1 MPQYSFFDRDMSW
14 LTFNYRVLE
23 EAAREQTPL
32 LEKISFLSIYCSNL
46 DEFYRVRIPALAA
59 LQKIKST
66 KNTYVSALGV
76 KLLTQIS
83 SRLDSQLE
91 HFGQLLKGHVLPA
104 LTANGIR
111 FIYSESIPPAV
122 QAATQNYFFTQLL
135 AFLHPVYLN
144 HENDNFFPENDKLY
158 FLVVIS
164 DSKTGEQVVILNIP
178 SDSLPRFYET
188 TAADARYILF
198 IDDIIRDNVAFI
210 FPDTTISG
218 IYSFKITRDAELDL
232 EDEFEGDIA
241 EKIEKKLAKRDAG
254 LATRFLHEPGIP
266 LRSLEM
272 LVRRLKLDRASLVSG
287 GRYHNMRDLSSF
299 PVKDKTLSYTPWPAL
314 RQKEMQESRNLKE
327 QTGRSQQPRILEAIM
342 EKDKLLH
349 VPYEAYDP
357 VLRFFNEA
365 AIDPAVGEIYLTMY
379 RVAKD
384 SRIVHALISASRNG
398 KKVTVFVEL
407 KARFD
412 EANNLR
418 WAGKM
423 KEAGVKII
431 YSIPTLK
438 VHAKIGLVKKVID
451 GRVHYAGLLAT
462 GNLNENTAR
471 FYTDHILLTG
481 QHDLMRE
488 LELLFIFLSKR
499 KDPRKTEK
507 IAFQHLLVAQ
517 FNLLERFIALID
529 REIVNARQGK
539 PAHITIKMNNLEE
552 ELLIGKLY
560 EASQAGVRI
569 QLLVRGICCCIPGVE
584 GMSENISIKRIVDRY
599 LEHGRVFI
607 FHNDGNEEI
616 FLGSSDWMNRNI
628 YRRIEVCFPVYEQS
642 LKEEICAII
651 RLQLADTLAAVEM
664 NANSENPAVDP
675 VPASP
680 APPVAASSA
689 APPDGASTTTPQG
702 DPPLRS
708 QEAIYQYLAKIR
720 IS

>member
-1 MPQYSFFDRDMSW
+1 MPQYSFFNRDMSW

-32 LEKISFLSIYCSNL
+32 LEKISFLSIFCSNL

-66 KNTYVSALGV
+66 KDNYVSTQGV

-83 SRLDSQLE
+83 SRLNSQLE

-104 LTANGIR
+104 LTANSIR
-111 FIYSESIPPAV
+111 FIYSEPIPPAV
-122 QAATQNYFFTQLL
+122 QAATRNYFFTQVL
-135 AFLHPVYLN
+135 AFLQPVHLY

-158 FLVVIS
+158 FLVVLSNSEI
-164 DSKTGEQVVILNIP
+164 GEQVVILNIP

-188 TAADARYILF
+188 TTADTRYILF
-198 IDDIIRDNVAFI
+198 IDDIIRENMAFI
-210 FPDTTISG
+210 FPGTTISG

-232 EDEFEGDIA
+232 EDEFEGDLA

-272 LVRRLKLDRASLVSG
+272 LVQRLRLDRASLVSG
-287 GRYHNMRDLSSF
+287 GRYHNMRDLSGF
-299 PVKDKTLSYTPWPAL
+299 PVKDKTLSYIPWPAL
-314 RQKEMQESRNLKE
+314 RQKEKE
-327 QTGRSQQPRILEAIM
+327 QYNLLKTIM
-342 EKDKLLH
+342 EKDMLLH
-349 VPYEAYDP
+349 VPYEIYDP

-365 AIDPAVGEIYLTMY
+365 AIDPAVEEIYLTMY

-418 WAGKM
+418 WARKM

-438 VHAKIGLVKKVID
+438 VHAKIGLVKKIVD
-451 GRVHYAGLLAT
+451 GRVRYAGLLAT

-529 REIVNARQGK
+529 REIANARQAK

-552 ELLIGKLY
+552 EVLIGKLY

-569 QLLVRGICCCIPGVE
+569 QLLVRGICCCIPGVV

-607 FHNDGNEEI
+607 FHNNGQEEI

-628 YRRIEVCFPVYEQS
+628 YRRIEVCFPVYEPA
-642 LKEEICAII
+642 LKEEISTII
-651 RLQLADTLAAVEM
+651 RLQLADTLAAIEM
-664 NANSENPAVDP
+664 DAGSENLAVDP
-675 VPASP
+675 VLTPEGGDFTLPAATSP
-680 APPVAASSA
+680 ADAA
-689 APPDGASTTTPQG
+689 
-702 DPPLRS
+702 PLRS

-720 IS
+720 T

>member
-1 MPQYSFFDRDMSW
+1 MPQYSFFNRDMSW

-23 EAAREQTPL
+23 EAAREHTPL
-32 LEKISFLSIYCSNL
+32 LEKVSFLSIYCSNL

-66 KNTYVSALGV
+66 KDIYVSELGV

-104 LTANGIR
+104 LTAKDIR
-111 FIYSESIPPAV
+111 FVYSEPIPSAV
-122 QAATQNYFFTQLL
+122 QAAAKNYFFTQVL
-135 AFLHPVYLN
+135 AFLQPVYLTP
-144 HENDNFFPENDKLY
+144 ENDNFFPENDKLY
-158 FLVVIS
+158 FVVVIS
-164 DSKTGEQVVILNIP
+164 DSRSGEQAVILNIP
-178 SDSLPRFYET
+178 SDSLPRFYDT
-188 TAADARYILF
+188 TVGDTRYILF
-198 IDDIIRDNVAFI
+198 IDDIIRENIPLV
-210 FPDTTISG
+210 FPATTISG

-232 EDEFEGDIA
+232 EDEFEGDLA

-272 LVRRLKLDRASLVSG
+272 LVQRLRLDRASLVSG
-287 GRYHNMRDLSSF
+287 GRYHNMRDLSGF
-299 PVKDKTLSYTPWPAL
+299 PVKDKTLSYTPWPSL
-314 RQKEMQESRNLKE
+314 RQKDKEEYSLLK
-327 QTGRSQQPRILEAIM
+327 AIM

-349 VPYEAYDP
+349 VPYETYDP

-365 AIDPAVGEIYLTMY
+365 AIDPAVEEIYLTMY

-412 EANNLR
+412 EANNLH
-418 WAGKM
+418 WAHKM

-431 YSIPTLK
+431 YSIPDLK
-438 VHAKIGLVKKVID
+438 VHAKIGLVKKVVD

-507 IAFQHLLVAQ
+507 IAFKHLLVAQ
-517 FNLLERFIALID
+517 FNLLERFTGLID
-529 REIVNARQGK
+529 REIANARQGK
-539 PAHITIKMNNLEE
+539 PAFITIKMNNLEE
-552 ELLIGKLY
+552 EVLIGKLY

-569 QLLVRGICCCIPGVE
+569 QLLVRGICCCIPGVK

-607 FHNDGNEEI
+607 FHNDGDKEI

-628 YRRIEVCFPVYEQS
+628 YRRIEVCFPVYEPA
-642 LKEEICAII
+642 LKEEISAII

-664 NANSENPAVDP
+664 DANSENPAIDP
-675 VPASP
+675 VLMASGPSAAEPASP
-680 APPVAASSA
+680 AVSA
-689 APPDGASTTTPQG
+689 PI
-702 DPPLRS
+702 RS
-708 QEAIYQYLAKIR
+708 QEAIYQYLAALRGDKI
-720 IS
+720 

>member
-23 EAAREQTPL
+23 EAAREETPL
-32 LEKISFLSIYCSNL
+32 LERIAFLSIYCSNL
-46 DEFYRVRIPALAA
+46 DEFYRVRFPVL
-59 LQKIKST
+59 
-66 KNTYVSALGV
+66 V

-83 SRLDSQLE
+83 SRLNSQLE
-91 HFGQLLKGHVLPA
+91 HFGQLFTGRILPA

-111 FIYSESIPPAV
+111 FIYSEPIPSLV
-122 QAATQNYFFTQLL
+122 QATTQNYFFTQVL
-135 AFLHPVYLN
+135 AFLQPAYLT
-144 HENDNFFPENDKLY
+144 HENDSFFPENDKLY
-158 FLVVIS
+158 FLVVTS
-164 DSKTGEQVVILNIP
+164 GSKTGEQLVVLNIP

-188 TAADARYILF
+188 TVDNTRYIVFL
-198 IDDIIRDNVAFI
+198 DDIIRENMSFI
-210 FPDTTISG
+210 FPGTTISG
-218 IYSFKITRDAELDL
+218 IYSFKITRNAELDL
-232 EDEFEGDIA
+232 EDEYQGDIA
-241 EKIEKKLAKRDAG
+241 EKIEKKLAKRESG

-266 LRSLEM
+266 LRSLEV
-272 LVRRLKLDRASLVSG
+272 LVQRLKLDRASLVSG
-287 GRYHNMRDLSSF
+287 GRYHNMRDLSGF
-299 PVKDKTLSYTPWPAL
+299 PVKDRTMSYIPWPAL
-314 RQKEMQESRNLKE
+314 RQKENEHPSLLQ
-327 QTGRSQQPRILEAIM
+327 AVM
-342 EKDKLLH
+342 EKDRLLH
-349 VPYEAYDP
+349 APYESYDP

-365 AIDPAVGEIYLTMY
+365 AIGPGVEEIYLTMY
-379 RVAKD
+379 RVARD

-418 WAGKM
+418 WARKM

-438 VHAKIGLVKKVID
+438 VHAKIGLVKKNVA

-471 FYTDHILLTG
+471 LYTDHILLTG

-517 FNLLERFIALID
+517 FNLRERFIALID
-529 REIVNARQGK
+529 REIAYARQGA

-552 ELLIGKLY
+552 EVLIGKLY
-560 EASQAGVRI
+560 EAAQAGVRI
-569 QLLVRGICCCIPGVE
+569 QLLVRGICCCIPGVS
-584 GMSENISIKRIVDRY
+584 GLSENISIKRIVDRY

-607 FHNDGNEEI
+607 FHNNGQEEI

-628 YRRIEVCFPVYEQS
+628 YRRIEVCFPIHEPA
-642 LKEEICAII
+642 LKEEIRTII
-651 RLQLADTLAAVEM
+651 RLQLADTVAAVVID
-664 NANSENPAVDP
+664 AHSENVAIDP
-675 VPASP
+675 EFTPEGRAFTLP
-680 APPVAASSA
+680 RATMSA
-689 APPDGASTTTPQG
+689 APDTE
-702 DPPLRS
+702 PPIRS
-708 QEAIYQYLAKIR
+708 QEAIYQYLAR
-720 IS
+720 LRH